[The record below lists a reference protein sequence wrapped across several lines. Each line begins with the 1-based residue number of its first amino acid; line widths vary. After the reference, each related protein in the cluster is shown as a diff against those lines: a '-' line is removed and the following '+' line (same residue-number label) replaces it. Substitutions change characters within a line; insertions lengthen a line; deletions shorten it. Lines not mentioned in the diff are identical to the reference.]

1 MGFLFYCVVLE
12 NIHAPP
18 PPTEGICRMTP
29 PSPLDFPKSAPK
41 IYPPPL
47 RNFQNFRTPP
57 GNVAFS
63 N

>member
-18 PPTEGICRMTP
+18 PTEGICRMTP
-29 PSPLDFPKSAPK
+29 PPLW
-41 IYPPPL
+41 I
-47 RNFQNFRTPP
+47 FQNFRTPP